1 MEKANGPK
9 TNTFGS
15 SVSFDLDLPGQP
27 KRRRKRGQRRKPQVK
42 KELKA
47 RVECPGCGHDLPE
60 DEWIDA
66 LVGFVSGARAFDVGD
81 PVQSRVVQTLRNTVS
96 NMELPQPRDVWE
108 LSIVARLMVEF
119 ESMIE
124 DELHR
129 RMVDEELYTAEEVR
143 AYGQQIQAEALAHA
157 EAQQNEHVR
166 QEILAELE
174 PALRREIEH
183 ELWKQFDEELNRRLG
198 ES

>member
-27 KRRRKRGQRRKPQVK
+27 KRRRKRAQRRKPQVK

-129 RMVDEELYTAEEVR
+129 RMVDEELYTAEEVQ

-174 PALRREIEH
+174 PALRREIER

>member
-27 KRRRKRGQRRKPQVK
+27 KRRRKRAQRRKPLVK

-81 PVQSRVVQTLRNTVS
+81 PVQSRVVQTFRNTVS

-143 AYGQQIQAEALAHA
+143 AYGQQIQAEAFAHA

>member
-15 SVSFDLDLPGQP
+15 SVSFDLDLPEQP
-27 KRRRKRGQRRKPQVK
+27 KRRRKRAQRRKPQVK

-108 LSIVARLMVEF
+108 LSIVARLTVEF